1 MHVRFWH
8 LRKRHSQCPV
18 QQTEY
23 LGLKQYLPAKQWALP
38 KLPRLQLHSKNVAD
52 SICFLQPSLLAHLRV
67 LCVCLTILAL
77 DMFLILVVGLSN
89 GLPIVQ
95 VLFIFFYLF
104 SIYESANL
112 FDFAPMYC
120 ALCPCSTTIYKTS
133 ITVIG
138 N

>member
-23 LGLKQYLPAKQWALP
+23 LGLEQYLPAKQWALP

-95 VLFIFFYLF
+95 VLFIFFFICFLYMSLL
-104 SIYESANL
+104 ICLILHRCIVHCVRRKESRKMLLYDNL
-112 FDFAPMYC
+112 
-120 ALCPCSTTIYKTS
+120 
-133 ITVIG
+133 
-138 N
+138 

>member
-95 VLFIFFYLF
+95 VLFIFFFICFLYMSLL
-104 SIYESANL
+104 ICLILHRCIVHYVRRKESRKMLLYDNL
-112 FDFAPMYC
+112 
-120 ALCPCSTTIYKTS
+120 
-133 ITVIG
+133 
-138 N
+138 